1 MQELHSIKFAK
12 LRAYQSTEINKL
24 TVTGTNK
31 PAENGPYP
39 GVPHSIYWQTGQVS
53 RQLHNTLTGLWES
66 AQYISH

>member
-12 LRAYQSTEINKL
+12 LGHEINKL

-39 GVPHSIYWQTGQVS
+39 GAPHSIYWQTGQVS